1 MMAGLVKAVLIALA
15 CFVLAASPVSAQDGG
30 APAQENAAP
39 PSSQEAV
46 APPGPSD
53 FLSPILEW
61 DTTLGR
67 IEAELDEPGLDQGA
81 LETIRTELNALR
93 ERIDAYVAAQRPR
106 LPELQARLAT
116 LGEPPAEG
124 EPPEPAPVA
133 EQRAELRKSV
143 GDLTGALRGADEARS
158 RLAAL
163 GNRAQEMRRSLFETR
178 ILERDRS
185 PLSPQL
191 WQYIARD
198 TPIGLNRLNFIVA
211 NWWGGLES
219 KSLFLSFL
227 IGAIAIWAGLSVYSR
242 RRVGDIRRWYGA
254 DRPSEWQRTA
264 SAGQVILLR
273 LMPTAIAGIVFYLAV
288 SEAGMLTGAA
298 RQIAVAGIVGLIIV
312 ATVQAVTKTSL
323 AIVRPEWR
331 LLKLPNHAARS
342 LYYHLMVLAAVYGL
356 DFFISAL
363 TQAAFMPFTVSI
375 GQSFI
380 SAVLIAAL
388 IISILRIPVRRGTD
402 GAIVR
407 IGPGYIRKPL
417 WIIAL
422 FILGA
427 ALVGYVSLARFVAG
441 QLIVTSTI
449 LIVAYLLIT
458 SVSAFGQS
466 LGEDESAAGGWLNT
480 RMGLEQKTRER
491 LALPLM
497 LLLKGAVIL
506 AAIPFILLLWGF
518 DWFDIVIWLREALI
532 GFDIGG
538 VRISFVAITIA
549 LMLFVIG
556 YMAAKFFQGWLDGYV
571 MERAGVDP
579 GVRDSVRT
587 GVGYVGVAL
596 AALLAISYLGLD
608 FSNLAI
614 VAGALSVGVG
624 FGLQSIVNNFVSGL
638 ILLAERPIK
647 AGDWIIVGAQEGIV
661 RKISVRSTEIETFD
675 RANVIV
681 PNSML
686 ITEPVKNWTLHNST
700 GRMPIPVGVHY
711 DSDPEKV
718 RDILLKAAQ
727 DHPQVLSV
735 PEPFVFFEDFAD
747 SSLNFIL
754 FVYLANVNRSFSV
767 RTDLRIAILKA
778 FRENGVEIPYP
789 QSDVHL
795 RDLDWVKDLIRE
807 RYAQSGKKAS
817 TASSRRDY
825 KSESGETDDDDGEGH

>member
-1 MMAGLVKAVLIALA
+1 MAGLVKAVLMAIA
-15 CFVLAASPVSAQDGG
+15 CVVLAASAVSAQDDA
-30 APAQENAAP
+30 APPQENAAP
-39 PSSQEAV
+39 SASQEPV
-46 APPGPSD
+46 APPGQRD
-53 FLSPILEW
+53 ILSPIREW
-61 DTTLGR
+61 DATLGR
-67 IEAELDEPGLDQGA
+67 IEAELEASGLDQGA
-81 LETIRTELNALR
+81 VDTIRAELNDLR

-106 LPELQARLAT
+106 LPELEARLRS
-116 LGEPPAEG
+116 LGDPPAEG

-133 EQRAELRKSV
+133 EQRAQLRKSV
-143 GDLTGALRGADEARS
+143 GDLQGALKGANEARA
-158 RLAAL
+158 RLTAL
-163 GNRAQEMRRSLFETR
+163 GNRAQEVRRSLFETR

-185 PLSPQL
+185 PLSPLL

-198 TPIGLNRLNFIVA
+198 TPIGLNRLNFILA
-211 NWWGGLES
+211 NWWGGLER

-227 IGAIAIWAGLSVYSR
+227 IGAIALWAGLSFYSR
-242 RRVGDIRRWYGA
+242 RRVDDIRRWHGA
-254 DRPSEWQRTA
+254 EPPSEWQRTA

-273 LMPTAIAGIVFYLAV
+273 LMPTAVAGIAFYLAV
-288 SEAGMLTGAA
+288 SETGLLTGAA
-298 RQIAVAGIVGLIIV
+298 GQIGVAAIVSLIIV

-323 AIVRPEWR
+323 AIVRSEWR
-331 LLKLPNHAARS
+331 VPKLPNHAARR
-342 LYYHLMVLAAVYGL
+342 LYYLLMVLAAVYGL
-356 DFFISAL
+356 DFFISEL
-363 TQAAFMPFTVSI
+363 TRAAFMPFTVSI

-449 LIVAYLLIT
+449 LIVAYLLVT

-466 LGEDESAAGGWLNT
+466 LGENESAPGRWLHT

-491 LALPLM
+491 LALPLV
-497 LLLKGAVIL
+497 LLLKGAVII

-518 DWFDIVIWLREALI
+518 DWFDIAIWLRQALF
-532 GFDIGG
+532 GFEIGG
-538 VRISFVAITIA
+538 VRISFVAIIVA
-549 LMLFVIG
+549 LLLFVLG
-556 YMAAKFFQGWLDGYV
+556 YMAAKFFQGWLDSSV
-571 MERAGVDP
+571 MERAGVDA

-587 GVGYVGVAL
+587 GVGYVGIAL
-596 AALLAISYLGLD
+596 ATLLAVSYLGLD

-647 AGDWIIVGAQEGIV
+647 AGDWIIVGTQEGIV

-686 ITEPVKNWTLHNST
+686 ITETVKNWTLHNST

-711 DSDPEKV
+711 KSDPEKV
-718 RDILLKAAQ
+718 RDILLKVAQ
-727 DHPQVLSV
+727 DHPQVLST

-747 SSLNFIL
+747 SALNFIL
-754 FVYLANVNRSFSV
+754 FVYLANVSRSFAV

-789 QSDVHL
+789 QTDVHL
-795 RDLDWVKDLIRE
+795 RDLDWLKDVIRE
-807 RYAQSGKKAS
+807 RRTSSGKKTDA
-817 TASSRRDY
+817 AASRRDY
-825 KSESGETDDDDGEGH
+825 KSESGEADDGDGEGH